1 MDRVKKLFL
10 YLRKHLVGVGIA
22 ALVIAMALT
31 VAKGVSGQSAYFDP
45 KEVDTWS
52 SLESSKL
59 PGRMGYDLSGEGEDS
74 EEVSQDTSEEKEE
87 GEQPEEENPRAEEN
101 ELFSEKQEEQIV
113 LPDSVTEDIDASKTV
128 DATTNQKESDN
139 KSAGGEHKKEP
150 TENKKPS
157 EDTENQTSPGDTTGD
172 TTVIPSPGDNKPSSG
187 NDEKPGEGVTPPG
200 GTTEKPEG
208 DRPVNPP
215 DGTTEVP
222 GEDNKPPTG
231 GDSEKPGTTPPTEEK
246 PTPEP
251 VPPEEE
257 KPLPPLA
264 SDKFTVIV
272 GGEKKEFDTEDDALA
287 WIVDHEGK
295 NKDGQYFEGF
305 VKDEDGNCIPSYT
318 DKENFDGSS
327 NGEIV
332 WDYLGDS
339 NIFAVP
345 EGTRVLELS
354 MTSQNKNVEMI
365 VIPKTVTSV
374 ILGEGNSFPAL
385 EKYIVSADNPSFI
398 SIDGVLY
405 QKNNNGQTELCA
417 VPAAK
422 KVIASWSKELALI
435 RGYAFYHSKIER
447 LEIPETVTT
456 IQSEAFMGAYLGTI
470 VLPESVHSV
479 GSFAF
484 AYADPEKEEKAAR
497 HTIVVRATKPP
508 LVTNTTFYWMDY
520 NLEKKLG
527 EPTTEIFIPVS
538 QEDYVYEKY
547 LMTWGMALVRRYG
560 AEAALQILKTED
572 GAQDRFEYYEED
584 GRSGFRKIGE
594 ESSYWSDATG
604 IYRKDEEGHTILV
617 RCNSL
622 SSVIN
627 LEDIGIVAIE
637 EGAFDSCTGMVAIRL
652 PETLE
657 TMPEHVFAQN
667 RNLRVIISY
676 TPELPAQELGVSNI
690 CSVFVRPEA
699 WERYQNAWG
708 NQVRKIL
715 GTSATYSVTSS
726 GLVMDCN
733 SARLLDVPVDL
744 SSLSMPSYIT
754 SIYQEAFKGNTTL
767 RSLSIPSRIKEV
779 GEGAFRECSALT
791 SITWGTAAAV
801 PDTCFEGCKKLRTFA
816 ASGNGHSLKIIGARA
831 FYNCES
837 LETVLYYSY
846 LGSNGGNYYYYYYL
860 QSIGE
865 EAFYG
870 CTSMTYAY
878 LHESVTEIGAY
889 AFEGSG
895 LTQLYWYTKA
905 SVPERCFANCASLK
919 TIGWG
924 AGLLTELAAQSFY
937 GCSSLT
943 EFLFP
948 ASIQFIGEQALEGR
962 DGNSLTLTF
971 EATTPIAFRWM
982 DELDTLVI
990 YVPDSKA
997 DGDAIYRAYLN
1008 AWEDWLGPHPE
1019 NLLKTKDGAEKRV
1032 FPDGSVSGGNL
1043 KPEENLKENSALGS
1057 ESRLPVKESVS
1068 GNKMGDSDDY

>member
-1 MDRVKKLFL
+1 MMDRVKKLFL
-10 YLRKHLVGVGIA
+10 YLRKHLAGVGIA
-22 ALVIAMALT
+22 ALVMAMVLT

-52 SLESSKL
+52 SLESSRL

-74 EEVSQDTSEEKEE
+74 EEVSQENSEEKEKE
-87 GEQPEEENPRAEEN
+87 REEPEEENPKAEEN
-101 ELFSEKQEEQIV
+101 ELLSDRQEEQIV
-113 LPDSVTEDIDASKTV
+113 LPDSVTEDMDTSKTV
-128 DATTNQKESDN
+128 DTTANPKEPDS
-139 KSAGGEHKKEP
+139 KSTGGEHKKEP

-157 EDTENQTSPGDTTGD
+157 EDTEHQTPPEG
-172 TTVIPSPGDNKPSSG
+172 TTVTPDAGDNKPSG
-187 NDEKPGEGVTPPG
+187 GDAEKPGEGVTPPG

-231 GDSEKPGTTPPTEEK
+231 GNGEKPGITPPTEEK

-257 KPLPPLA
+257 KPLPPPA
-264 SDKFTVIV
+264 SDKFAVIV

-295 NKDGQYFEGF
+295 NEDGQYFEGF
-305 VKDEDGNCIPSYT
+305 VKDEDGNCVPSYT

-327 NGEIV
+327 SGEVV

-345 EGTRVLELS
+345 EGTKVLELS
-354 MTSQNKNVEMI
+354 MASQNKNVQTI
-365 VIPKTVTSV
+365 VLPKTVTSV

-398 SIDGVLY
+398 SIDGMLY
-405 QKNNNGQTELCA
+405 RKNDNGQTELCA

-422 KVIASWSKELALI
+422 KEIASWSKELTLI

-447 LEIPETVTT
+447 LELPKTVTT
-456 IQSEAFMGAYLGTI
+456 IQSEAFMGSFLGTI
-470 VLPESVHSV
+470 VLPESVRSV

-484 AYADPEKEEKAAR
+484 AYADPEEGEAAAR
-497 HTIVVRATKPP
+497 HTIVVRAAEPP

-520 NLEKKLG
+520 NLEKKSG
-527 EPTTEIFIPVS
+527 EPTTEIFVPVS
-538 QEDYVYEKY
+538 KEDGVYEKY

-572 GAQDRFEYYEED
+572 GAEERFEYYEED
-584 GRSGFRKIGE
+584 GRSGFRRIGG

-604 IYRKDEEGHTILV
+604 IYRKDEEGRTILV

-622 SSVIN
+622 SSIIN
-627 LEDIGIVAIE
+627 LEDTGIAAIE
-637 EGAFDSCTGMVAIRL
+637 EGAFDSCTGMVVVRL

-657 TMPEHVFAQN
+657 TMPERVFAQN
-667 RNLRVIISY
+667 RNLRVLISY
-676 TPELPAQELGVSNI
+676 APELPAQEPGVPNI
-690 CSVFVRPEA
+690 CSIFVRPEA
-699 WERYQNAWG
+699 KERYQDAWG
-708 NQVRKIL
+708 SQVRKIL
-715 GTSATYSVTSS
+715 GTSDTYSVISS
-726 GLVMDCN
+726 GLVMDSG
-733 SARLLDVPVDL
+733 SARLLDVPVDV
-744 SSLSMPSYIT
+744 SSLSIPSYIT
-754 SIYQEAFKGNTTL
+754 SIYQEAFRGNTML
-767 RSLSIPSRIKEV
+767 RSLSIPSRITEV
-779 GEGAFRECSALT
+779 GEGAFKECSALT

-801 PDTCFEGCKKLRTFA
+801 PDACFEGCQKLKTFA
-816 ASGNGHSLKIIGARA
+816 ASESGHSLKSIGARA
-831 FYNCES
+831 FYNCE
-837 LETVLYYSY
+837 LLGNVLYYSY
-846 LGSNGGNYYYYYYL
+846 LGSDGVNYYYYYYL

-878 LHESVTEIGAY
+878 LHESVTAVGAS
-889 AFEGSG
+889 AFEGSA
-895 LTQLYWYTKA
+895 LTQLYWYTRA
-905 SVPERCFANCASLK
+905 SVPERCFADCASLA

-924 AGLLTELAAQSFY
+924 TGLLTELSAQSFY
-937 GCSSLT
+937 GCNGLT
-943 EFLFP
+943 EFLLP
-948 ASIQFIGEQALEGR
+948 ASIQVIGEQALEGR

-971 EATTPIAFRWM
+971 EAAAPIAFSWTE
-982 DELDTLVI
+982 ELDTLII

-997 DGDAIYRAYLN
+997 DDDVIYKAYLS

-1019 NLLKTKDGAEKRV
+1019 DILKTRDGAEKRV

-1043 KPEENLKENSALGS
+1043 KPEEDLEENSGLGS
-1057 ESRLPVKESVS
+1057 ESGLSVKETVS
-1068 GNKMGDSDDY
+1068 GNKMGDSDGY